1 MVLFFLII
9 ITTNIHNIVIFNI
22 DQKTASS
29 IAIID
34 DSNSQLTYGELTS
47 QITAV
52 KSVLSRRELVFC
64 LCDNKVGSLVG
75 FLSLYD
81 NKDVCLLL
89 SSHIERGLLDTLYTT
104 YRPSYMWMPAGMT
117 LEFEYEV
124 VYSSMGFSLCKT
136 GNAAPAMHTKLSM
149 LMTTS
154 GTTGSPKLVRHKY
167 GNIES
172 NAKNVATVFNWS
184 TEDRGIVDLPM
195 QYTMGLNVI
204 TSHLYAGA
212 TVMLVAASLMSSLYW
227 KFIKEMK
234 GTNFTGVPY
243 SYEILSKLRFQSMDL
258 PYLHTLAE
266 GGGKL
271 PDAQFE
277 SFAKYADEKDKRFF
291 ATFGTTET
299 SARLAYL
306 PPKDAT
312 THIGSIGTAIPEG
325 KLSLVDENGIEITSP
340 NVEGELCY
348 EGPNVTMG
356 YGTNIKDLQ
365 KDDEFCGTYFTG
377 DIAQMDTDGYF
388 YIVGRKKRFLKLFG
402 LRVSLDQSEKIIKD
416 AFNIECACVGDD
428 KVMRIYINDDELSC
442 KVKCLMSEKTGLMAK
457 CFDVIVVDMIPRL
470 ENGKINYRL
479 LNSNS
484 PIL

>member
-1 MVLFFLII
+1 MILDI
-9 ITTNIHNIVIFNI
+9 NKK
-22 DQKTASS
+22 DPASL
-29 IAIID
+29 AVID
-34 DSNSQLTYGELTS
+34 DSGDKLTYGELTS
-47 QITAV
+47 HLDAL
-52 KSVLSRRELVFC
+52 KSVLPERELVFC
-64 LCDNKVGSLVG
+64 LCENKVGALVG

-89 SSHIERGLLDTLYTT
+89 SAHIDRGLLDTLYNT
-104 YRPSYMWMPAGMT
+104 YQPSYIWMPNENVNQFNYPT
-117 LEFEYEV
+117 
-124 VYSSMGFSLCKT
+124 VYSTLGFSLCKT
-136 GNAAPAMHTKLSM
+136 GNKAPRMHSELSM

-172 NAKNVATVFNWS
+172 NAKNVASVFSWT
-184 TEDRGIVDLPM
+184 TEDRGIIDLPM

-212 TVMLVAASLMSSLYW
+212 TVLLVAANLLSPLYW
-227 KFIKEMK
+227 KFVKENQ

-243 SYEILSKLRFQSMDL
+243 SYEILRKLRFQRMDM

-271 PDAQFE
+271 SDVQF
-277 SFAKYADEKDKRFF
+277 SAFANYAEDKGKRFF

-312 THIGSIGTAIPEG
+312 THIGSIGMAIPEG
-325 KLSLVDENGIEITSP
+325 KLSLVDENGQEIVTTDT
-340 NVEGELCY
+340 EGELKY

-356 YGTNIKDLQ
+356 YGTCMEDLL
-365 KDDEFCGTYFTG
+365 KGDEFCGTYFTG
-377 DIAQMDTDGYF
+377 DIAKMDSDGYF

-402 LRVSLDQSEKIIKD
+402 LRVSLDQCEKIIKD
-416 AFNIECACVGDD
+416 SLNIECVCTGDD
-428 KVMRIYINDDELSC
+428 QQMRVYITDESLKDD
-442 KVKCLMSEKTGLMAK
+442 VKKLIAEKIGLIIK
-457 CFDVIVVDMIPRL
+457 CFEVNVIEEIPRF
-470 ENGKINYRL
+470 ESGKIDYKADVL
-479 LNSNS
+479 S
-484 PIL
+484 